1 VPVPFLPVRWADY
14 NKHHGHAGNTSGS
27 GIAPHSHAERL
38 EGHTDSELR
47 RVSEELRGEMK
58 VVTEQLRD
66 SIERIETSLLTEFH
80 QWARTHELRERG
92 SLSLLATFDDRLR
105 HTEDRVAEIERS
117 LNERHPL
124 AA

>member
-1 VPVPFLPVRWADY
+1 MATPVTRAELESLLARY
-14 NKHHGHAGNTSGS
+14 
-27 GIAPHSHAERL
+27 AERI
-38 EGHTDSELR
+38 EGHTDAELR
-47 RVSEELRGEMK
+47 S
-58 VVTEQLRD
+58 VTEQLRGEMQQLEQRLGAD
-66 SIERIETSLLTEFH
+66 IERIETSLLTEFH

-117 LNERHPL
+117 MKERRPP

>member
-1 VPVPFLPVRWADY
+1 MDMPVTRAELESLLTRY
-14 NKHHGHAGNTSGS
+14 
-27 GIAPHSHAERL
+27 AERI
-38 EGHTDSELR
+38 EGHTDAELAR
-47 RVSEELRGEMK
+47 
-58 VVTEQLRD
+58 VTEQLRAD
-66 SIERIETSLLTEFH
+66 MERIGTSLLTEFH

-117 LNERHPL
+117 LKERHPP